1 MHDDALAALLPHF
14 PNLAGHF
21 LSVGRSQASQ
31 PDYNCIAWAAGKD
44 DAPWRPPGGVA
55 GTGFAKVSYWPSG
68 IPTDEVLQS
77 FVRLFESLG
86 YQPCD
91 DDVLE
96 PDIEKI
102 AIYTTPAGKP
112 THAARQLESGAWT
125 SKLGQS
131 IVIEHDS
138 PAAVEGPL
146 YGIVAQIMKRPRL
159 SS

>member
-1 MHDDALAALLPHF
+1 MHDDALTALLPHF
-14 PNLAGHF
+14 PNVAGHF
-21 LSVGRSQASQ
+21 LGVRRAQTAQ

-44 DAPWRPPGGVA
+44 DAPWWPPGGVA
-55 GTGFAKVSYWPSG
+55 GTGFAKVSYWPPG

-86 YQPCD
+86 YRPCD
-91 DDVLE
+91 DVRE
-96 PDIEKI
+96 PDAEKI
-102 AIYTTPAGKP
+102 AIYTTLGGKP

-131 IVIEHDS
+131 IVIEHDT

-146 YGIVAQIMKRPRL
+146 YDIVAQIMKRPRL
-159 SS
+159 PS